1 MRSIA
6 RLVLW
11 WFPKVEE
18 FNSVLVSPTFKKG
31 PTKWMITRGPLYLPD
46 DLTLAVD
53 GS

>member
-1 MRSIA
+1 M
-6 RLVLW
+6 V
-11 WFPKVEE
+11 PKVEE

-31 PTKWMITRGPLYLPD
+31 PTKWMITRGPLHLPD